1 MFQVFF
7 RSRRSPIPAGT
18 MAASDMDT
26 ESPAAASP
34 SKKPR
39 HDDVVENKRNV
50 TINACLRPTS
60 TATHEDVRAAILKW
74 LGAGAVGLRPS
85 GGFLALPKFCD
96 GHHIVTEHVESVT
109 VNFDEKLPT
118 DDADPV
124 LEPRQ
129 LHFAVNVFQLNED
142 GAGEEMDGEDDIATY
157 KEWVLPSRDF
167 HGLWESL
174 VYGDDVKLRLTKY
187 AGNALLFSQRGVDP
201 NLIAWNRVVLLHG
214 PPGTGKTTLCKA
226 LAQQLAIR
234 FQDTYPTSVLVEVN
248 AHSLFSRWF
257 SESGKLVSRLFQKIQ
272 DLLDDEG
279 SLVFVLID
287 EVESLAAARKAAASG
302 AEPSDAIRVVNAL
315 LTQVDGLKHR
325 SNAMVLTTSNITEA
339 IDLAFV
345 DRADIKAYVGP
356 PGFEARYSIIIS
368 AIEELIAKD
377 LVQVGES
384 ETRLP
389 ALQVLR
395 EHAKKGGVNDLEAWG
410 RWCVQELMDHAKKV
424 GMNPDGSLK
433 QPHRLE
439 GDVHFRFSNTVART
453 EGFSGRALRKLPFL
467 AYAQAH
473 TNGRCSLLGFL
484 NGFRRAIMQER
495 KDQTSLKQ

>member
-1 MFQVFF
+1 
-7 RSRRSPIPAGT
+7 
-18 MAASDMDT
+18 MAASDMDA
-26 ESPAAASP
+26 ESPAVASP

-39 HDDVVENKRNV
+39 HAVEESKRNV
-50 TINACLRPTS
+50 TLNACLRPTS
-60 TATHEDVRAAILKW
+60 TATHEDVREQILAW
-74 LGAGAVGLRPS
+74 LRRDSVTLRPS
-85 GGFLALPKFCD
+85 GGFLVLPTGVD
-96 GHHIVTEHVESVT
+96 VLEHVDNVT
-109 VNFDEKLPT
+109 VNYDEKLPG
-118 DDADPV
+118 DDADPIYG
-124 LEPRQ
+124 LED
-129 LHFAVNVFQLNED
+129 LNLAVNVFQLNED

-167 HGLWESL
+167 HGMWESL

-234 FQDTYPTSVLVEVN
+234 FQDTYPTAVLVEVN

-325 SNAMVLTTSNITEA
+325 PNAMVLTTSNITEA

-356 PGFEARYSIIIS
+356 PGFEARCAIIAS
-368 AIEELIAKD
+368 AVNELIAKG
-377 LVQVGES
+377 LVQFADDEAA
-384 ETRLP
+384 ELP
-389 ALQVLR
+389 TIQALR
-395 EHAKKGGVNDLEAWG
+395 ERAKEHGFDDLEAWG
-410 RWCVQELMDHAKKV
+410 RWCYKGYVSHRNAV
-424 GMNPDGSLK
+424 GLNPDGSCK
-433 QPHRLE
+433 QPYIPLDDE
-439 GDVHFRFSNTVART
+439 RFSYALTLTNT

-467 AYAQAH
+467 GYALAH
-473 TNGRCSLLGFL
+473 TNGRCSLFQFW
-484 NGFRRAIMQER
+484 NGFNKAIAQER
-495 KDQTSLKQ
+495 EDRSSLEKTS

>member
-1 MFQVFF
+1 MSAPDEHRDASRTSGNKSWRGFDED
-7 RSRRSPIPAGT
+7 RS
-18 MAASDMDT
+18 
-26 ESPAAASP
+26 
-34 SKKPR
+34 
-39 HDDVVENKRNV
+39 V
-50 TINACLRPTS
+50 T
-60 TATHEDVRAAILKW
+60 
-74 LGAGAVGLRPS
+74 LRPS
-85 GGFLALPKFCD
+85 GGFLVLPTGVD
-96 GHHIVTEHVESVT
+96 VLEHVDNVT
-109 VNFDEKLPT
+109 VNYDEKLPG
-118 DDADPV
+118 DDADPIYGHED
-124 LEPRQ
+124 LN
-129 LHFAVNVFQLNED
+129 LAVNVFQLNED

-167 HGLWESL
+167 HGMWESL

-234 FQDTYPTSVLVEVN
+234 FQDTYPTAVLVEVN

-325 SNAMVLTTSNITEA
+325 PNAMVLTTSNITEA

-356 PGFEARYSIIIS
+356 PGFEARCAIITS
-368 AIEELIAKD
+368 AINELIAKG
-377 LVQVGES
+377 LVQFADDEAP
-384 ETRLP
+384 ELP
-389 ALQVLR
+389 TIQALR
-395 EHAKKGGVNDLEAWG
+395 ECAKEHGFDDLEAWG
-410 RWCVQELMDHAKKV
+410 RWSIQGGMSHIRNAV
-424 GMNPDGSLK
+424 GWNPDGSCK
-433 QPHRLE
+433 QPYIPLDDE
-439 GDVHFRFSNTVART
+439 RFSYALTLTNT

-467 AYAQAH
+467 GYALAH
-473 TNGRCSLLGFL
+473 TNGRCSLFQFW
-484 NGFRRAIMQER
+484 NGFNKAIAQER
-495 KDQTSLKQ
+495 EDRSSLEKTS

>member
-1 MFQVFF
+1 
-7 RSRRSPIPAGT
+7 
-18 MAASDMDT
+18 MAASDMDA
-26 ESPAAASP
+26 ESPAVASP

-39 HDDVVENKRNV
+39 HAVEESKRNV
-50 TINACLRPTS
+50 TLNACLRPTS
-60 TATHEDVRAAILKW
+60 TATHEDVREQILAW
-74 LGAGAVGLRPS
+74 LRRDSVTLRPS
-85 GGFLALPKFCD
+85 GGFLVLPTGVD
-96 GHHIVTEHVESVT
+96 VLEHVDNVT
-109 VNFDEKLPT
+109 VNYDEKLPG
-118 DDADPV
+118 DDADPIYG
-124 LEPRQ
+124 LED
-129 LHFAVNVFQLNED
+129 LNLAVNVFQLNED

-167 HGLWESL
+167 HGMWESL

-234 FQDTYPTSVLVEVN
+234 FQDTYPTAVLVEVN

-325 SNAMVLTTSNITEA
+325 PNAMVLTTSNITEA

-356 PGFEARYSIIIS
+356 PGFEARCAIIAS
-368 AIEELIAKD
+368 AVNELIAKG
-377 LVQVGES
+377 LVQFADDEAA
-384 ETRLP
+384 ELP
-389 ALQVLR
+389 TIQALR
-395 EHAKKGGVNDLEAWG
+395 ERAKEHGFDDLEVWG
-410 RWCVQELMDHAKKV
+410 RWCYKGYVSHRNAV
-424 GMNPDGSLK
+424 GLNPDGSCK
-433 QPHRLE
+433 QPYTPLDDE
-439 GDVHFRFSNTVART
+439 RFSYALTLANT

-467 AYAQAH
+467 GYALAH
-473 TNGRCSLLGFL
+473 TNGRCSLFQFW
-484 NGFRRAIMQER
+484 NGFNKAIAQER
-495 KDQTSLKQ
+495 EDRSSLEKTS

>member
-1 MFQVFF
+1 
-7 RSRRSPIPAGT
+7 
-18 MAASDMDT
+18 MAASDMDA
-26 ESPAAASP
+26 ESPAVTSP
-34 SKKPR
+34 AKKPR
-39 HDDVVENKRNV
+39 HAVDESKRNV
-50 TINACLRPTS
+50 TLNACLRPTS
-60 TATHEDVRAAILKW
+60 TATHEDVREQILAW
-74 LGAGAVGLRPS
+74 LRRDSVTLRPS
-85 GGFLALPKFCD
+85 GGFLVLPTGVD
-96 GHHIVTEHVESVT
+96 ILDHIDNVT
-109 VNFDEKLPT
+109 VNYDEKLPG
-118 DDADPV
+118 DDADPIYGHED
-124 LEPRQ
+124 LN
-129 LHFAVNVFQLNED
+129 LAVNVFQLNED

-167 HGLWESL
+167 HGMWESL

-234 FQDTYPTSVLVEVN
+234 FQDTYPTAVLVEVN

-325 SNAMVLTTSNITEA
+325 PNAMVLTTSNITEA

-356 PGFEARYSIIIS
+356 PGFEARCAIIAS
-368 AIEELIAKD
+368 AVNELIAKG
-377 LVQVGES
+377 LVQFADDEAA
-384 ETRLP
+384 ELP
-389 ALQVLR
+389 TIQALR
-395 EHAKKGGVNDLEAWG
+395 ERAKEHGFDDLEAWG
-410 RWCVQELMDHAKKV
+410 RWCYKGYVSHRNAV
-424 GMNPDGSLK
+424 GLNPDGSCK
-433 QPHRLE
+433 QPYIPLDDE
-439 GDVHFRFSNTVART
+439 RFSYALTLTNT

-467 AYAQAH
+467 GYALAH
-473 TNGRCSLLGFL
+473 TNGRCSLFQFIKGFDD
-484 NGFRRAIMQER
+484 AIAQER
-495 KDQTSLKQ
+495 EDRSSLEKTS

>member
-1 MFQVFF
+1 
-7 RSRRSPIPAGT
+7 
-18 MAASDMDT
+18 MAASDMDA
-26 ESPAAASP
+26 ESPAVASP
-34 SKKPR
+34 AKKPR
-39 HDDVVENKRNV
+39 HAVDESKRNV
-50 TINACLRPTS
+50 TLNACLRPTS
-60 TATHEDVRAAILKW
+60 TATHEDVREQILAW
-74 LGAGAVGLRPS
+74 LRRDSVTLRPS
-85 GGFLALPKFCD
+85 GGFLVLPQGVD
-96 GHHIVTEHVESVT
+96 VLEHVDNVT
-109 VNFDEKLPT
+109 VNYDEKLPG
-118 DDADPV
+118 DDADPIYGHED
-124 LEPRQ
+124 LN
-129 LHFAVNVFQLNED
+129 LAVNVFQLNED

-167 HGLWESL
+167 HGMWESL

-234 FQDTYPTSVLVEVN
+234 FQDTYPTAVLVEVN

-287 EVESLAAARKAAASG
+287 EVESLAAARKAAGSG

-325 SNAMVLTTSNITEA
+325 PNTMVLTTSNITEA

-356 PGFEARYSIIIS
+356 PGFEARCAIITS
-368 AIEELIAKD
+368 AINELIAKG
-377 LVQVGES
+377 LVQLELVGGEPA
-384 ETRLP
+384 ELP
-389 ALQVLR
+389 TIQALR
-395 EHAKKGGVNDLEAWG
+395 ERAKEHGFDDLEAWG
-410 RWCVQELMDHAKKV
+410 RWCIQELVSHENKV
-424 GMNPDGSLK
+424 GLNPDGTFK
-433 QPHRLE
+433 QPYMICDDE
-439 GDVHFRFSNTVART
+439 RFGYAVTLAET

-467 AYAQAH
+467 GYALAH
-473 TNGRCSLLGFL
+473 TNGRCSLSQFM
-484 NGFRRAIMQER
+484 NGFNRAVGQER
-495 KDQTSLKQ
+495 EDRSSLEKTS

>member
-1 MFQVFF
+1 
-7 RSRRSPIPAGT
+7 
-18 MAASDMDT
+18 MAASDMDA
-26 ESPAAASP
+26 ESPAVASP

-39 HDDVVENKRNV
+39 HAVEESKRNV
-50 TINACLRPTS
+50 TLNACLRPTS
-60 TATHEDVRAAILKW
+60 TATHEDVREQILAW
-74 LGAGAVGLRPS
+74 LRRDSVTLRPS
-85 GGFLALPKFCD
+85 GGFLVLPTGVD
-96 GHHIVTEHVESVT
+96 VLEHVDNVT
-109 VNFDEKLPT
+109 VNYDEKLPG
-118 DDADPV
+118 DDADPIYG
-124 LEPRQ
+124 LED
-129 LHFAVNVFQLNED
+129 LNLAVNVFQLNED

-167 HGLWESL
+167 HGMWESL

-234 FQDTYPTSVLVEVN
+234 FQDIYPTAVLVEVN

-325 SNAMVLTTSNITEA
+325 PNAMVLTTSNITEA

-356 PGFEARYSIIIS
+356 PGFEARCAIITS
-368 AIEELIAKD
+368 AINELIAKG
-377 LVQVGES
+377 LVQLVGGEPP
-384 ETRLP
+384 ELP
-389 ALQVLR
+389 TIQAMR
-395 EHAKKGGVNDLEAWG
+395 ECAKEHGFDDLEAWG
-410 RWCVQELMDHAKKV
+410 RWSIQEVVSHQNAV
-424 GMNPDGSLK
+424 GWNPDGSCK
-433 QPHRLE
+433 QP
-439 GDVHFRFSNTVART
+439 FRFDDARFGYAYTLAET

-467 AYAQAH
+467 GYALAH
-473 TNGRCSLLGFL
+473 TNGRCSLFQFIKGFD
-484 NGFRRAIMQER
+484 RAIEQEVLDR
-495 KDQTSLKQ
+495 SSLEKTS

>member
-1 MFQVFF
+1 
-7 RSRRSPIPAGT
+7 
-18 MAASDMDT
+18 MAASDMDA
-26 ESPAAASP
+26 ESPAVASP
-34 SKKPR
+34 AKKPR
-39 HDDVVENKRNV
+39 HAVDESKRNV
-50 TINACLRPTS
+50 TLNACLRPTS
-60 TATHEDVRAAILKW
+60 TATHEDVREQILAW
-74 LGAGAVGLRPS
+74 LRRDSVTLRPS
-85 GGFLALPKFCD
+85 GGFLVLPTGVD
-96 GHHIVTEHVESVT
+96 VLEHVDNVT
-109 VNFDEKLPT
+109 VNYDEKLPG
-118 DDADPV
+118 DDADPIYGHED
-124 LEPRQ
+124 LN
-129 LHFAVNVFQLNED
+129 LAVNVFQLNED

-167 HGLWESL
+167 HGMWESL

-234 FQDTYPTSVLVEVN
+234 FQDTYPTAVLVEVN

-325 SNAMVLTTSNITEA
+325 PNAMVLTTSNITEA

-356 PGFEARYSIIIS
+356 PGFEARCAIITS
-368 AIEELIAKD
+368 AIKELIAKG
-377 LVQVGES
+377 LVQFADDEAA
-384 ETRLP
+384 ELP
-389 ALQVLR
+389 TIQALR
-395 EHAKKGGVNDLEAWG
+395 ERAKEHGFDDLEAWG
-410 RWCVQELMDHAKKV
+410 RWCYKGYVSHRNAV
-424 GMNPDGSLK
+424 GLNPDGSCK
-433 QPHRLE
+433 QPYIPLDDE
-439 GDVHFRFSNTVART
+439 RFSYALTLTNT

-467 AYAQAH
+467 GYALAH
-473 TNGRCSLLGFL
+473 TNGRCSLFQFIKGFDD
-484 NGFRRAIMQER
+484 AIAQER
-495 KDQTSLKQ
+495 EDRSSLEKTS

>member
-1 MFQVFF
+1 
-7 RSRRSPIPAGT
+7 
-18 MAASDMDT
+18 MAASDMDA
-26 ESPAAASP
+26 ESPAVTSP
-34 SKKPR
+34 AKKPR
-39 HDDVVENKRNV
+39 HAVDESKRNV
-50 TINACLRPTS
+50 TLNACLRPTS
-60 TATHEDVRAAILKW
+60 TATHEDVREQILAW
-74 LGAGAVGLRPS
+74 LRRDSVTLRPS
-85 GGFLALPKFCD
+85 GGFLVLPTGVD
-96 GHHIVTEHVESVT
+96 ILEHIDNVT
-109 VNFDEKLPT
+109 VNYDEKLPG
-118 DDADPV
+118 DDADPIYGHED
-124 LEPRQ
+124 LN
-129 LHFAVNVFQLNED
+129 LAVNVFQLNED

-167 HGLWESL
+167 HGMWESL

-234 FQDTYPTSVLVEVN
+234 FQDTYPTAVLVEVN

-325 SNAMVLTTSNITEA
+325 PNAMVLTTSNITEA

-356 PGFEARYSIIIS
+356 PGFEARCAIITS
-368 AIEELIAKD
+368 AINELIAKG
-377 LVQVGES
+377 LVQLVGGEPP
-384 ETRLP
+384 ELP
-389 ALQVLR
+389 TIQAMR
-395 EHAKKGGVNDLEAWG
+395 ECAKEHGFDDLEAWG
-410 RWCVQELMDHAKKV
+410 RWCYKGYVSHRNAV
-424 GMNPDGSLK
+424 GLNPDGSCK
-433 QPHRLE
+433 QPYIPLDDE
-439 GDVHFRFSNTVART
+439 RFSYALTLTNT

-467 AYAQAH
+467 GYALAH
-473 TNGRCSLLGFL
+473 TNGRCSLFQFW
-484 NGFRRAIMQER
+484 NGFNKAIAQER
-495 KDQTSLKQ
+495 EDRSSLEKTS

>member
-1 MFQVFF
+1 
-7 RSRRSPIPAGT
+7 
-18 MAASDMDT
+18 MAASDMDA
-26 ESPAAASP
+26 ESPAVASP
-34 SKKPR
+34 AKKPR
-39 HDDVVENKRNV
+39 HAVDESKRNV
-50 TINACLRPTS
+50 TLNACLRPTS
-60 TATHEDVRAAILKW
+60 TATHEDVREQILAW
-74 LGAGAVGLRPS
+74 LRRDSVTLRPS
-85 GGFLALPKFCD
+85 GGFLVLPQGVD
-96 GHHIVTEHVESVT
+96 VLEHVDNVT
-109 VNFDEKLPT
+109 VNYDEKLPG
-118 DDADPV
+118 DDADPIYGHED
-124 LEPRQ
+124 LN
-129 LHFAVNVFQLNED
+129 LAVNVFQLNED

-167 HGLWESL
+167 HGMWESL

-234 FQDTYPTSVLVEVN
+234 FQDTYPTAVLVEVN

-325 SNAMVLTTSNITEA
+325 PNAMVLTTSNITEA

-356 PGFEARYSIIIS
+356 PGFEARFAIITSSIN
-368 AIEELIAKD
+368 ELIAKG
-377 LVQVGES
+377 LVQLADGEPP
-384 ETRLP
+384 ELP
-389 ALQVLR
+389 TIQALR
-395 EHAKKGGVNDLEAWG
+395 ECAKEHGFDDLEAWG
-410 RWCVQELMDHAKKV
+410 RWSIQEYVSHKNAV
-424 GMNPDGSLK
+424 GWNPDGTLK
-433 QPHRLE
+433 QRFRLFDDE
-439 GDVHFRFSNTVART
+439 RFDYALILART
-453 EGFSGRALRKLPFL
+453 KGFSGRALRKLPFL
-467 AYAQAH
+467 GYALAH
-473 TNGRCSLLGFL
+473 TNGRCSLSQFM
-484 NGFRRAIMQER
+484 NGFDRAIEQELLDR
-495 KDQTSLKQ
+495 SSLEKTS

>member
-1 MFQVFF
+1 
-7 RSRRSPIPAGT
+7 
-18 MAASDMDT
+18 MAASDMDA
-26 ESPAAASP
+26 ESPAVASP
-34 SKKPR
+34 AKKPR
-39 HDDVVENKRNV
+39 HAVDESKRNV
-50 TINACLRPTS
+50 TLNACLRPTS
-60 TATHEDVRAAILKW
+60 TATHEDVREQILAW
-74 LGAGAVGLRPS
+74 LRRDSVTLRPS
-85 GGFLALPKFCD
+85 GGFLVLPQGVD
-96 GHHIVTEHVESVT
+96 VLEHVDNVT
-109 VNFDEKLPT
+109 VNYDEKLPG
-118 DDADPV
+118 DDADPIYGHED
-124 LEPRQ
+124 LN
-129 LHFAVNVFQLNED
+129 LAVNVFQLNED

-167 HGLWESL
+167 HGMWESL

-234 FQDTYPTSVLVEVN
+234 FQDTYPTAVLVEVN

-257 SESGKLVSRLFQKIQ
+257 SESGKLVSWLFQKIQ

-325 SNAMVLTTSNITEA
+325 PNAMVLTTSNITEA

-356 PGFEARYSIIIS
+356 PGFEARCAIITS
-368 AIEELIAKD
+368 AINELIAKG
-377 LVQVGES
+377 LVQLELVGGEPA
-384 ETRLP
+384 ELP
-389 ALQVLR
+389 TIQALR
-395 EHAKKGGVNDLEAWG
+395 ERAKEHGFDDLEAWG
-410 RWCVQELMDHAKKV
+410 RWCIQELVSHEYKV
-424 GMNPDGSLK
+424 GLNPDGTFK
-433 QPHRLE
+433 QSYMICDDE
-439 GDVHFRFSNTVART
+439 RFGYAVTLAET

-467 AYAQAH
+467 GYALAH
-473 TNGRCSLLGFL
+473 TNGRCSLFQFW
-484 NGFRRAIMQER
+484 NGFNKAIAQER
-495 KDQTSLKQ
+495 EDRSSLEKTS

>member
-1 MFQVFF
+1 
-7 RSRRSPIPAGT
+7 
-18 MAASDMDT
+18 MAASDMDA
-26 ESPAAASP
+26 ESPAVASP

-39 HDDVVENKRNV
+39 HAVEESKRNV
-50 TINACLRPTS
+50 TLNACLRPTS
-60 TATHEDVRAAILKW
+60 TATHEDVREQILAW
-74 LGAGAVGLRPS
+74 LRRDSVTLRPS
-85 GGFLALPKFCD
+85 GGFLVLPTGVD
-96 GHHIVTEHVESVT
+96 ILEHIDNVT
-109 VNFDEKLPT
+109 VNYDEKLPG
-118 DDADPV
+118 DDADPIYGHED
-124 LEPRQ
+124 LN
-129 LHFAVNVFQLNED
+129 LAVNVFQLNED

-167 HGLWESL
+167 HGMWESL

-234 FQDTYPTSVLVEVN
+234 FQDTYPTAVLVEVN

-325 SNAMVLTTSNITEA
+325 PNAMVLTTSNITEA

-356 PGFEARYSIIIS
+356 PGFEARCAIIAS
-368 AIEELIAKD
+368 AVNELIAKG
-377 LVQVGES
+377 LVQFADDEAA
-384 ETRLP
+384 ELP
-389 ALQVLR
+389 TIQALR
-395 EHAKKGGVNDLEAWG
+395 ERAKEHGFDDLEAWG
-410 RWCVQELMDHAKKV
+410 RWCYKGYVSHRNAV
-424 GMNPDGSLK
+424 GLNPDGSCK
-433 QPHRLE
+433 QPYIPLDDE
-439 GDVHFRFSNTVART
+439 RFSYALTLTNT

-467 AYAQAH
+467 GYALAH
-473 TNGRCSLLGFL
+473 TNGRCSLFQFW
-484 NGFRRAIMQER
+484 NGFNKAIAQER
-495 KDQTSLKQ
+495 EDRSSLEKTS

>member
-1 MFQVFF
+1 MLPQGV
-7 RSRRSPIPAGT
+7 
-18 MAASDMDT
+18 
-26 ESPAAASP
+26 
-34 SKKPR
+34 
-39 HDDVVENKRNV
+39 DV
-50 TINACLRPTS
+50 L
-60 TATHEDVRAAILKW
+60 
-74 LGAGAVGLRPS
+74 
-85 GGFLALPKFCD
+85 
-96 GHHIVTEHVESVT
+96 EHVDNVT
-109 VNFDEKLPT
+109 VNYDEKLPG
-118 DDADPV
+118 DDADPIYG
-124 LEPRQ
+124 LED
-129 LHFAVNVFQLNED
+129 LNLAVNVFQLNED

-167 HGLWESL
+167 HGMWESL

-234 FQDTYPTSVLVEVN
+234 FQDTYPTAVLVEVN

-325 SNAMVLTTSNITEA
+325 PNAMVLTTSNITEA

-356 PGFEARYSIIIS
+356 PGFEARCAIIAS
-368 AIEELIAKD
+368 AVNELIAKG
-377 LVQVGES
+377 LVQFADDEAA
-384 ETRLP
+384 ELP
-389 ALQVLR
+389 TIQALR
-395 EHAKKGGVNDLEAWG
+395 ERAKEHGFDDLEAWG
-410 RWCVQELMDHAKKV
+410 RWCCKEYVSHENAV
-424 GMNPDGSLK
+424 GWNPDGTLK
-433 QPHRLE
+433 QPFR
-439 GDVHFRFSNTVART
+439 HFDDKRFDYAFILART
-453 EGFSGRALRKLPFL
+453 KGFSGRALRKLPFL
-467 AYAQAH
+467 GYALAH
-473 TNGRCSLLGFL
+473 TNGRCSLFQFW
-484 NGFRRAIMQER
+484 NGFNKAIAQER
-495 KDQTSLKQ
+495 EDRSSLEKTS

>member
-1 MFQVFF
+1 
-7 RSRRSPIPAGT
+7 
-18 MAASDMDT
+18 MAASDMDA
-26 ESPAAASP
+26 ESPAVTSP
-34 SKKPR
+34 AKKPR
-39 HDDVVENKRNV
+39 HAVDESKRNV
-50 TINACLRPTS
+50 TLNACLRPTS
-60 TATHEDVRAAILKW
+60 TATHEDVREQILAW
-74 LGAGAVGLRPS
+74 LRRDSVTLRPS
-85 GGFLALPKFCD
+85 GGFLVLPTGVD
-96 GHHIVTEHVESVT
+96 ILEHIDNVT
-109 VNFDEKLPT
+109 VNYDEKLPG
-118 DDADPV
+118 DDADPIYGHED
-124 LEPRQ
+124 LN
-129 LHFAVNVFQLNED
+129 LAVNVFQLNED

-167 HGLWESL
+167 HGMWESL

-234 FQDTYPTSVLVEVN
+234 FQDTYPTAVLVEVN

-325 SNAMVLTTSNITEA
+325 PNAMVLTTSNITEA

-356 PGFEARYSIIIS
+356 PGFEARCAIITS
-368 AIEELIAKD
+368 AINELIAKG
-377 LVQVGES
+377 LVQFADDEAA
-384 ETRLP
+384 ELP
-389 ALQVLR
+389 TIQALR
-395 EHAKKGGVNDLEAWG
+395 ERAKEHGFDDLEAWG
-410 RWCVQELMDHAKKV
+410 RWCYKGYVSHRNAV
-424 GMNPDGSLK
+424 GLNPDGSCK
-433 QPHRLE
+433 QPYIPLDDE
-439 GDVHFRFSNTVART
+439 RFSYALTLTNT

-467 AYAQAH
+467 GYALAH
-473 TNGRCSLLGFL
+473 TNGRCSLFQFW
-484 NGFRRAIMQER
+484 NGFNKAIAQER
-495 KDQTSLKQ
+495 EDRSSLEKTS

>member
-1 MFQVFF
+1 
-7 RSRRSPIPAGT
+7 
-18 MAASDMDT
+18 MAASDMDA
-26 ESPAAASP
+26 ESPAVTSP
-34 SKKPR
+34 AKKPR
-39 HDDVVENKRNV
+39 HAVHESKRNV
-50 TINACLRPTS
+50 TLNACLRPTS
-60 TATHEDVRAAILKW
+60 TATHEDVREQILAW
-74 LGAGAVGLRPS
+74 LRRDSVTLRPS
-85 GGFLALPKFCD
+85 GGFLVLPTGVD
-96 GHHIVTEHVESVT
+96 VLEHVDNVT
-109 VNFDEKLPT
+109 VNYDEKLPG
-118 DDADPV
+118 DDADPIYG
-124 LEPRQ
+124 LED
-129 LHFAVNVFQLNED
+129 LNLAVNVFQLNED

-167 HGLWESL
+167 HGMWESL

-234 FQDTYPTSVLVEVN
+234 FQDTYPTAVLVEVN

-325 SNAMVLTTSNITEA
+325 PNAMVLTTSNITEA

-356 PGFEARYSIIIS
+356 PGFEARCAIIAS
-368 AIEELIAKD
+368 AVNELIAKG
-377 LVQVGES
+377 LVQFADDEAA
-384 ETRLP
+384 ELP
-389 ALQVLR
+389 TIQALR
-395 EHAKKGGVNDLEAWG
+395 ERAKEHGFDDLEVWG
-410 RWCVQELMDHAKKV
+410 RWCYKGYVSHRNAV
-424 GMNPDGSLK
+424 GLNPDGSCK
-433 QPHRLE
+433 QPYIPLDDE
-439 GDVHFRFSNTVART
+439 CFSYALTLANT

-467 AYAQAH
+467 GYALAH
-473 TNGRCSLLGFL
+473 TNGRCSLFQFW
-484 NGFRRAIMQER
+484 NGFNKAIAQER
-495 KDQTSLKQ
+495 EDRSSLEKTS

>member
-1 MFQVFF
+1 
-7 RSRRSPIPAGT
+7 
-18 MAASDMDT
+18 MAASDMDA
-26 ESPAAASP
+26 ESPAVASP

-39 HDDVVENKRNV
+39 HAVEESKRNV
-50 TINACLRPTS
+50 TLNACLRPTS
-60 TATHEDVRAAILKW
+60 TATHEDVREQILAW
-74 LGAGAVGLRPS
+74 LRRDSVTLRPS
-85 GGFLALPKFCD
+85 GGFLVLPRGVD
-96 GHHIVTEHVESVT
+96 VLEHVDNVT
-109 VNFDEKLPT
+109 VNYDEKLPG
-118 DDADPV
+118 DDADPIYG
-124 LEPRQ
+124 LED
-129 LHFAVNVFQLNED
+129 LNLAVNVFQLNED

-167 HGLWESL
+167 HGMWESL

-234 FQDTYPTSVLVEVN
+234 FQDTYPTAVLVEVN

-325 SNAMVLTTSNITEA
+325 PNAMVLTTSNITEA

-356 PGFEARYSIIIS
+356 PGFEARCAIIAS
-368 AIEELIAKD
+368 AVNELIAKG
-377 LVQVGES
+377 LVQFADDEAA
-384 ETRLP
+384 ELP
-389 ALQVLR
+389 TIQALR
-395 EHAKKGGVNDLEAWG
+395 ERAKEHGFDDLEAWG
-410 RWCVQELMDHAKKV
+410 RWCCKEYVSHENAV
-424 GMNPDGSLK
+424 GWNPDGTLK
-433 QPHRLE
+433 QPFR
-439 GDVHFRFSNTVART
+439 HFDDKRFDYAFILART
-453 EGFSGRALRKLPFL
+453 KGFSGRALRKLPFL
-467 AYAQAH
+467 GYALAH
-473 TNGRCSLLGFL
+473 TNGRCSLFQFW
-484 NGFRRAIMQER
+484 NGFNKAIAQER
-495 KDQTSLKQ
+495 EDRSSLEKTS

>member
-1 MFQVFF
+1 
-7 RSRRSPIPAGT
+7 
-18 MAASDMDT
+18 MAASDMDA
-26 ESPAAASP
+26 ESPAVASP
-34 SKKPR
+34 AKKPR
-39 HDDVVENKRNV
+39 HAVDESKRNV
-50 TINACLRPTS
+50 TLNACLRPTS
-60 TATHEDVRAAILKW
+60 TATIEDVGEQILAW
-74 LGAGAVGLRPS
+74 LEEDRSVTLRPS
-85 GGFLALPKFCD
+85 GGFLVLPTGVD
-96 GHHIVTEHVESVT
+96 VLEHVDNVT
-109 VNFDEKLPT
+109 VNYDEKLPG
-118 DDADPV
+118 DDADPIYGHED
-124 LEPRQ
+124 LN
-129 LHFAVNVFQLNED
+129 LAVNVFQLNED

-167 HGLWESL
+167 HGMWESL

-234 FQDTYPTSVLVEVN
+234 FQDTYPTAVLVEVN

-325 SNAMVLTTSNITEA
+325 PNAMVLTTSNITEA

-356 PGFEARYSIIIS
+356 PGFEARCAIITS
-368 AIEELIAKD
+368 AIKELIAKG
-377 LVQVGES
+377 LVQLADDQALE
-384 ETRLP
+384 LP
-389 ALQVLR
+389 TIQALR
-395 EHAKKGGVNDLEAWG
+395 ECAKEHGFDDLEAWG
-410 RWCVQELMDHAKKV
+410 RWSVQEVVSHENAV
-424 GMNPDGSLK
+424 GWNPDGSCK
-433 QPHRLE
+433 QP
-439 GDVHFRFSNTVART
+439 FRFHDARRGYAYNLANT

-467 AYAQAH
+467 GYALAH
-473 TNGRCSLLGFL
+473 TNGRCSLFQFIKGFDD
-484 NGFRRAIMQER
+484 AIAQER
-495 KDQTSLKQ
+495 EDRSSLEKTS

>member
-1 MFQVFF
+1 
-7 RSRRSPIPAGT
+7 
-18 MAASDMDT
+18 MAASDMDA
-26 ESPAAASP
+26 ESPAVASP
-34 SKKPR
+34 AKKPR
-39 HDDVVENKRNV
+39 HAVDESKRNV
-50 TINACLRPTS
+50 TLNACLRPTS
-60 TATHEDVRAAILKW
+60 TATHEDVREQILAW
-74 LGAGAVGLRPS
+74 LRRDSVTLRPS
-85 GGFLALPKFCD
+85 GGFLVLPQGVD
-96 GHHIVTEHVESVT
+96 VLEHVDNVT
-109 VNFDEKLPT
+109 VNYDEKLPG
-118 DDADPV
+118 DDADPIYGHED
-124 LEPRQ
+124 LN
-129 LHFAVNVFQLNED
+129 LAVNVFQLNED

-167 HGLWESL
+167 HGMWESL

-234 FQDTYPTSVLVEVN
+234 FQDTYPTAVLVEVN

-325 SNAMVLTTSNITEA
+325 PNAMVLTTSNITEA

-356 PGFEARYSIIIS
+356 PGFEARCAIIAS
-368 AIEELIAKD
+368 AIKELMEKG
-377 LVQVGES
+377 LVQLADDEPP
-384 ETRLP
+384 ELP
-389 ALQVLR
+389 TIQELR
-395 EHAKKGGVNDLEAWG
+395 ERAKEHGFDDLEAWG
-410 RWCVQELMDHAKKV
+410 RRCYKEYVSHRNAV
-424 GMNPDGSLK
+424 GLNPDGSCK
-433 QPHRLE
+433 QPYIPLDDE
-439 GDVHFRFSNTVART
+439 RFSYALTLTNT

-467 AYAQAH
+467 GYALAH
-473 TNGRCSLLGFL
+473 TNGRCSLFQFIRGF
-484 NGFRRAIMQER
+484 NRAVDQER
-495 KDQTSLKQ
+495 EDRSSLEKTS

>member
-1 MFQVFF
+1 
-7 RSRRSPIPAGT
+7 
-18 MAASDMDT
+18 MAASDMDA
-26 ESPAAASP
+26 ESPAVASP

-39 HDDVVENKRNV
+39 HAVEESKRNV
-50 TINACLRPTS
+50 TLNACLRPTS
-60 TATHEDVRAAILKW
+60 TATHEDVREQILAW
-74 LGAGAVGLRPS
+74 LRRDSVTLRPS
-85 GGFLALPKFCD
+85 GGFLVLPTGVD
-96 GHHIVTEHVESVT
+96 ILEHIDNVT
-109 VNFDEKLPT
+109 VNYDEKLPG
-118 DDADPV
+118 DDADPIYG
-124 LEPRQ
+124 LED
-129 LHFAVNVFQLNED
+129 LNLAVNVFQLNED

-167 HGLWESL
+167 HGMWESL

-234 FQDTYPTSVLVEVN
+234 FQDTYPTAVLVEVN

-325 SNAMVLTTSNITEA
+325 PNAMVLTTSNITEA

-356 PGFEARYSIIIS
+356 PGFEARCAIITS
-368 AIEELIAKD
+368 AINELIAKG
-377 LVQVGES
+377 LVQLVGGEPP
-384 ETRLP
+384 ELP
-389 ALQVLR
+389 TIQAMR
-395 EHAKKGGVNDLEAWG
+395 ECAKEHGFDDLEAWG
-410 RWCVQELMDHAKKV
+410 RWSIQEVVSHQNAV
-424 GMNPDGSLK
+424 GWNPDGSCK
-433 QPHRLE
+433 QP
-439 GDVHFRFSNTVART
+439 FRFDDARFGYAYTLAET

-467 AYAQAH
+467 GYALAH
-473 TNGRCSLLGFL
+473 TNGRCSLFQFIKGFD
-484 NGFRRAIMQER
+484 RAIEQEVLDR
-495 KDQTSLKQ
+495 SSLEKTS

>member
-1 MFQVFF
+1 
-7 RSRRSPIPAGT
+7 
-18 MAASDMDT
+18 MAASDMDA
-26 ESPAAASP
+26 ESPAVASLA
-34 SKKPR
+34 KKPR
-39 HDDVVENKRNV
+39 HAGEESKRNV
-50 TINACLRPTS
+50 TLNACLRPTS
-60 TATHEDVRAAILKW
+60 TAMIEDVGEQILAW
-74 LGAGAVGLRPS
+74 LEEDRSVTLRPS
-85 GGFLALPKFCD
+85 GGFLVLPTGVD
-96 GHHIVTEHVESVT
+96 VLEHVDNVT
-109 VNFDEKLPT
+109 VNYDEKLPG
-118 DDADPV
+118 DDADPIYDYED
-124 LEPRQ
+124 LN
-129 LHFAVNVFQLNED
+129 LTVNVFQLNED

-167 HGLWESL
+167 HGMWESL

-234 FQDTYPTSVLVEVN
+234 FQDTYPTAVLVEVN

-325 SNAMVLTTSNITEA
+325 PNAMVLTTSNITEA

-356 PGFEARYSIIIS
+356 PGFEARCAIIAS
-368 AIEELIAKD
+368 AVNELIAKG
-377 LVQVGES
+377 LVQFADDEAA
-384 ETRLP
+384 ELP
-389 ALQVLR
+389 TIQALR
-395 EHAKKGGVNDLEAWG
+395 ERAKEHGFDDLEVWG
-410 RWCVQELMDHAKKV
+410 RWCYKGYVSHRNAV
-424 GMNPDGSLK
+424 GLNPDGSCK
-433 QPHRLE
+433 QPYIPLDDE
-439 GDVHFRFSNTVART
+439 RFSYALTLTNT

-467 AYAQAH
+467 GYALAH
-473 TNGRCSLLGFL
+473 TNGRCSLFQFW
-484 NGFRRAIMQER
+484 NGFNKAIAQER
-495 KDQTSLKQ
+495 EDRSSLEKTS

>member
-1 MFQVFF
+1 
-7 RSRRSPIPAGT
+7 
-18 MAASDMDT
+18 MAASDMDA
-26 ESPAAASP
+26 ESPAVTSP
-34 SKKPR
+34 AKKPR
-39 HDDVVENKRNV
+39 HAVEESKRNV
-50 TINACLRPTS
+50 TLNACLRPTS
-60 TATHEDVRAAILKW
+60 TATHEDVREQILAW
-74 LGAGAVGLRPS
+74 LRRDSVTLRPS
-85 GGFLALPKFCD
+85 GGFLVLPTGVD
-96 GHHIVTEHVESVT
+96 ILEHIDNVT
-109 VNFDEKLPT
+109 VNYDEKLPG
-118 DDADPV
+118 DDADPIYGHED
-124 LEPRQ
+124 LN
-129 LHFAVNVFQLNED
+129 LAVNVFQLNED

-167 HGLWESL
+167 HGMWESL

-234 FQDTYPTSVLVEVN
+234 FQDTYPTAVLVEVN

-325 SNAMVLTTSNITEA
+325 PNAMVLTTSNITEA

-356 PGFEARYSIIIS
+356 PGFEARCAIIAS
-368 AIEELIAKD
+368 AVNELIAKG
-377 LVQVGES
+377 LVQFADDEAA
-384 ETRLP
+384 ELP
-389 ALQVLR
+389 TIQALR
-395 EHAKKGGVNDLEAWG
+395 ERAKEHGFDDLEAWG
-410 RWCVQELMDHAKKV
+410 RWSIQEVVSHQNAV
-424 GMNPDGSLK
+424 GWNPDGSCK
-433 QPHRLE
+433 QP
-439 GDVHFRFSNTVART
+439 FRFDDARFGYAYTLAET

-467 AYAQAH
+467 GYALAH
-473 TNGRCSLLGFL
+473 TNGRCSLFQFIKGFD
-484 NGFRRAIMQER
+484 RAIEQEVLDR
-495 KDQTSLKQ
+495 SSLEKTS

>member
-1 MFQVFF
+1 
-7 RSRRSPIPAGT
+7 
-18 MAASDMDT
+18 MAASDMDA
-26 ESPAAASP
+26 ESPAVASP

-39 HDDVVENKRNV
+39 HAVEESKRNV
-50 TINACLRPTS
+50 TLNACLRPTS
-60 TATHEDVRAAILKW
+60 TATHEDVREQILAW
-74 LGAGAVGLRPS
+74 LRRDSVTLRPS
-85 GGFLALPKFCD
+85 GGFLVLPTGVD
-96 GHHIVTEHVESVT
+96 VLEHVDNVT
-109 VNFDEKLPT
+109 VNYDEKLPG
-118 DDADPV
+118 DDADPIYG
-124 LEPRQ
+124 LED
-129 LHFAVNVFQLNED
+129 LNLAVNVFQLNED

-167 HGLWESL
+167 HGMWESL

-234 FQDTYPTSVLVEVN
+234 FQDTYPTAVLVEVN

-325 SNAMVLTTSNITEA
+325 PNAMVLTTSNITEA

-356 PGFEARYSIIIS
+356 PGFEARCAIIAS
-368 AIEELIAKD
+368 AVNELIAKG
-377 LVQVGES
+377 LVQFADDEAA
-384 ETRLP
+384 ELP
-389 ALQVLR
+389 TIQALR
-395 EHAKKGGVNDLEAWG
+395 ERAKEHGFDDLEVWG
-410 RWCVQELMDHAKKV
+410 RWCYKGYVSHRNAV
-424 GMNPDGSLK
+424 GLNPDGSCK
-433 QPHRLE
+433 QPYIPLDDE
-439 GDVHFRFSNTVART
+439 RFSYALTLTNT

-467 AYAQAH
+467 GYALAH
-473 TNGRCSLLGFL
+473 TNGRCSLFQFW
-484 NGFRRAIMQER
+484 NGFNKAIAQER
-495 KDQTSLKQ
+495 EDRSSLEKTS

>member
-1 MFQVFF
+1 
-7 RSRRSPIPAGT
+7 
-18 MAASDMDT
+18 MAASDMDA
-26 ESPAAASP
+26 ESPAVTSP
-34 SKKPR
+34 AKKPR
-39 HDDVVENKRNV
+39 HAVDESKRNV
-50 TINACLRPTS
+50 TLNACLRPTS
-60 TATHEDVRAAILKW
+60 TATHEDVREQILAW
-74 LGAGAVGLRPS
+74 LRRDSVTLRPS
-85 GGFLALPKFCD
+85 GGFLVLPTGVD
-96 GHHIVTEHVESVT
+96 ILEHIDNVT
-109 VNFDEKLPT
+109 VNYDEKLPG
-118 DDADPV
+118 DDADPIYGHED
-124 LEPRQ
+124 LN
-129 LHFAVNVFQLNED
+129 LAVNVFQLNED

-167 HGLWESL
+167 HGMWESL

-234 FQDTYPTSVLVEVN
+234 FQDTYPTAVLVEVN

-325 SNAMVLTTSNITEA
+325 PNAMVLTTSNITEA

-356 PGFEARYSIIIS
+356 PGFEARCAIIAS
-368 AIEELIAKD
+368 AVNELIAKG
-377 LVQVGES
+377 LVQFADDEAA
-384 ETRLP
+384 ELP
-389 ALQVLR
+389 TIQALR
-395 EHAKKGGVNDLEAWG
+395 ERAKEHGFDDLEAWG
-410 RWCVQELMDHAKKV
+410 RWCYKGYVSHRNAV
-424 GMNPDGSLK
+424 GLNPDGSCK
-433 QPHRLE
+433 QPYIPLDDE
-439 GDVHFRFSNTVART
+439 RFSYALTLTNT

-467 AYAQAH
+467 GYALAH
-473 TNGRCSLLGFL
+473 TNGRCSLFQFW
-484 NGFRRAIMQER
+484 NGFNKAIAQER
-495 KDQTSLKQ
+495 EDRSSLEKTS